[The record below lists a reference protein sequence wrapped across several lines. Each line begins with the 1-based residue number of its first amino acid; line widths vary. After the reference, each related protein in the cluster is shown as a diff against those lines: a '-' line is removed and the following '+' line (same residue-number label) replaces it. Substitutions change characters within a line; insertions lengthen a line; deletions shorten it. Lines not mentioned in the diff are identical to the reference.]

1 MEDMGTETR
10 KQRNYGIDLLR
21 MIAMLMVVIL
31 HILGKGGVLQAAPPL
46 SIRYETAWLLETAAY
61 CAVDCY
67 ALISGYVG
75 FGTRCRY
82 ADLAALWLRVV
93 FYTVTIT
100 AVFALVLPGSVS
112 AGEWLRAIF
121 PVVFNQYWYFTA
133 YFCLFLFLPLI
144 NAAVNGLKREELRRL
159 VLALVAFL
167 SVLPTVLRRDTFGLQ
182 GGYGPLWLI
191 TVYVIGAYLGKYDAL
206 RKITPQKALLGYGT
220 VVGVSWLV
228 KLGADHGMLSF
239 FGESSGVLIS
249 YTSPTILGAGIFLLA
264 LFRGLRLPLWLQKLV
279 AAASPL
285 AFSVYLIHA
294 QPLVWKYIIT
304 DGFTAFAGR
313 SAPLLLLGVLG
324 TALTI
329 YVFCSLIDLLRAD
342 LFSRLRVRDRL
353 RNLEDRI
360 TGSARSH

>member
-121 PVVFNQYWYFTA
+121 PVMFNQYWYFTA
-133 YFCLFLFLPLI
+133 YFCLFLFLCTFPYGGE
-144 NAAVNGLKREELRRL
+144 VNG
-159 VLALVAFL
+159 
-167 SVLPTVLRRDTFGLQ
+167 SV
-182 GGYGPLWLI
+182 
-191 TVYVIGAYLGKYDAL
+191 
-206 RKITPQKALLGYGT
+206 
-220 VVGVSWLV
+220 
-228 KLGADHGMLSF
+228 
-239 FGESSGVLIS
+239 
-249 YTSPTILGAGIFLLA
+249 
-264 LFRGLRLPLWLQKLV
+264 
-279 AAASPL
+279 
-285 AFSVYLIHA
+285 
-294 QPLVWKYIIT
+294 
-304 DGFTAFAGR
+304 
-313 SAPLLLLGVLG
+313 
-324 TALTI
+324 
-329 YVFCSLIDLLRAD
+329 
-342 LFSRLRVRDRL
+342 
-353 RNLEDRI
+353 
-360 TGSARSH
+360 